1 MSESSSKPIRIPI
14 DIGATPTSLVVERG
28 GAARIAQTL
37 ADAGIPVADR
47 RVLLVI
53 DRNVSAV
60 AGRIA
65 TSLAGAH
72 AHVAVIHLD
81 ATEAQKSMRAVDDI
95 WHAALSARIDRGGL
109 FIAVGGGLLGDLAG
123 FAAAT
128 FLRGVDLVQVPTTL
142 LAMVDSSIGGK
153 TGINLALPAAVW
165 ARILRVRFGSLGSPS
180 PTPICWK
187 PFRRANCAPG
197 SLSASNTR
205 LLWANR
211 CFPTSTPMPSL
222 LALGDP
228 SAIDRLIP
236 SSAAV
241 KAEIVTRDPFERSE
255 RAKLNLGHTFGH
267 AIETVRGLDLLHGEA
282 VAIGLHAAC
291 TCAVSRGILPSATAD
306 RIVRLIERCGL
317 PIRLPTPVAVA
328 DIEHRM
334 GFDKKNQGESCGWF
348 FRARSAMSRSSKTN
362 ILKVCTSRSPPSPPA
377 VSDWRVLQN
386 SGISARQTDNTTHA
400 RCCHRQSEGRLWQDH
415 HRNQSRCSD
424 GARWRAFAARRYGSA
439 VALRCGPRR
448 SRSAHRAHHWR
459 CDAGG
464 ESRRAV
470 RR

>member
-1 MSESSSKPIRIPI
+1 MSIQARRKRAGSPDEYRKFPIAKSDDQITAQPAIQPTNAAPLRFSVATSSS
-14 DIGATPTSLVVERG
+14 DTPA
-28 GAARIAQTL
+28 AARIAQTL

-153 TGINLALPAAVW
+153 TGINLALPGGGLGKNLAGAFW
-165 ARILRVRFGSLGSPS
+165 QPRLTIADADLLETLPARQLRAGLAECIKHAIIAGEPLF
-180 PTPICWK
+180 
-187 PFRRANCAPG
+187 
-197 SLSASNTR
+197 SN
-205 LLWANR
+205 LDADAE
-211 CFPTSTPMPSL
+211 L

-334 GFDKKNQGESCGWF
+334 GFDKKNQGGKLRLVLPRAIGDVTIEQDEHHES
-348 FRARSAMSRSSKTN
+348 
-362 ILKVCTSRSPPSPPA
+362 L
-377 VSDWRVLQN
+377 
-386 SGISARQTDNTTHA
+386 HA
-400 RCCHRQSEGRLWQDH
+400 ALT
-415 HRNQSRCSD
+415 
-424 GARWRAFAARRYGSA
+424 AIAAR
-439 VALRCGPRR
+439 
-448 SRSAHRAHHWR
+448 
-459 CDAGG
+459 G
-464 ESRRAV
+464 E
-470 RR
+470 

>member
-1 MSESSSKPIRIPI
+1 MSASSSKPIRIPI

-153 TGINLALPAAVW
+153 TGINLALPGGGLGKNLAGAFW
-165 ARILRVRFGSLGSPS
+165 QPRLTIADADLLETLPARQLRAGLAECIKHAIIAGEPLF
-180 PTPICWK
+180 
-187 PFRRANCAPG
+187 
-197 SLSASNTR
+197 SN
-205 LLWANR
+205 LDADAE
-211 CFPTSTPMPSL
+211 L

-334 GFDKKNQGESCGWF
+334 GFDKKNQGGKLRLVLPRAIGDVTIEQDEHHES
-348 FRARSAMSRSSKTN
+348 
-362 ILKVCTSRSPPSPPA
+362 L
-377 VSDWRVLQN
+377 
-386 SGISARQTDNTTHA
+386 HA
-400 RCCHRQSEGRLWQDH
+400 ALT
-415 HRNQSRCSD
+415 
-424 GARWRAFAARRYGSA
+424 AIAAR
-439 VALRCGPRR
+439 
-448 SRSAHRAHHWR
+448 
-459 CDAGG
+459 G
-464 ESRRAV
+464 E
-470 RR
+470 

>member
-153 TGINLALPAAVW
+153 TGINLALPGGGLGKNLAGAFW
-165 ARILRVRFGSLGSPS
+165 QPRLTIADADLLETLPARQLRAGLAECIKHAIIAGEPLF
-180 PTPICWK
+180 
-187 PFRRANCAPG
+187 
-197 SLSASNTR
+197 SN
-205 LLWANR
+205 LDADAE
-211 CFPTSTPMPSL
+211 L

-317 PIRLPTPVAVA
+317 PTRLPTPVAVA

-334 GFDKKNQGESCGWF
+334 GFDKKNQGGKLRLVLPRAIGEVTIEQDEHHES
-348 FRARSAMSRSSKTN
+348 
-362 ILKVCTSRSPPSPPA
+362 L
-377 VSDWRVLQN
+377 
-386 SGISARQTDNTTHA
+386 HA
-400 RCCHRQSEGRLWQDH
+400 ALT
-415 HRNQSRCSD
+415 
-424 GARWRAFAARRYGSA
+424 AIAAR
-439 VALRCGPRR
+439 
-448 SRSAHRAHHWR
+448 
-459 CDAGG
+459 G
-464 ESRRAV
+464 E
-470 RR
+470 

>member
-1 MSESSSKPIRIPI
+1 MIESSSKPIRIPI
-14 DIGATPTSLVVERG
+14 DIGAIPTSLVVERG

-153 TGINLALPAAVW
+153 TGINLALPGGGLGKNLAGAFW
-165 ARILRVRFGSLGSPS
+165 QPRLTIADADLLETLPARQLRAGLAECIKHAIIAGEPLF
-180 PTPICWK
+180 
-187 PFRRANCAPG
+187 
-197 SLSASNTR
+197 SN
-205 LLWANR
+205 LDADAE
-211 CFPTSTPMPSL
+211 L

-267 AIETVRGLDLLHGEA
+267 AIETVRGLELLHGEA

-291 TCAVSRGILPSATAD
+291 TCAVSRGILPRATAH

-317 PIRLPTPVAVA
+317 PTRLPTPVAVA

-334 GFDKKNQGESCGWF
+334 GFDKKNQGGKLRLVLPRAIGDVTIEQDEHHES
-348 FRARSAMSRSSKTN
+348 
-362 ILKVCTSRSPPSPPA
+362 L
-377 VSDWRVLQN
+377 
-386 SGISARQTDNTTHA
+386 HA
-400 RCCHRQSEGRLWQDH
+400 ALT
-415 HRNQSRCSD
+415 
-424 GARWRAFAARRYGSA
+424 AIAAR
-439 VALRCGPRR
+439 
-448 SRSAHRAHHWR
+448 
-459 CDAGG
+459 G
-464 ESRRAV
+464 E
-470 RR
+470 

>member
-1 MSESSSKPIRIPI
+1 MSASSSKPIRIPI

-81 ATEAQKSMRAVDDI
+81 ATEAQKPMRAVDDI

-153 TGINLALPAAVW
+153 TGINLALPGGGLGKNLAGAFW
-165 ARILRVRFGSLGSPS
+165 QPRLTIADADLLETLPARQLRAGLAECIKHAIIAGEPLF
-180 PTPICWK
+180 
-187 PFRRANCAPG
+187 
-197 SLSASNTR
+197 SN
-205 LLWANR
+205 LDADAE
-211 CFPTSTPMPSL
+211 L
-222 LALGDP
+222 LAQGDP

-334 GFDKKNQGESCGWF
+334 GFDKKNQGGKLRLVLPRAIGDVTIEQDEHHES
-348 FRARSAMSRSSKTN
+348 
-362 ILKVCTSRSPPSPPA
+362 L
-377 VSDWRVLQN
+377 
-386 SGISARQTDNTTHA
+386 HA
-400 RCCHRQSEGRLWQDH
+400 ALT
-415 HRNQSRCSD
+415 
-424 GARWRAFAARRYGSA
+424 AIAAR
-439 VALRCGPRR
+439 
-448 SRSAHRAHHWR
+448 
-459 CDAGG
+459 G
-464 ESRRAV
+464 E
-470 RR
+470 

>member
-1 MSESSSKPIRIPI
+1 MSASSSKPIRIPI

-153 TGINLALPAAVW
+153 TGINLALPGGGLGKNLAGAFW
-165 ARILRVRFGSLGSPS
+165 QPRLTIADADLLETLPARQLRAGLAECIKHAIIAGEPLF
-180 PTPICWK
+180 
-187 PFRRANCAPG
+187 
-197 SLSASNTR
+197 SN
-205 LLWANR
+205 LDADAE
-211 CFPTSTPMPSL
+211 L
-222 LALGDP
+222 LAQGDP

-317 PIRLPTPVAVA
+317 PTRLPTPVAVA

-334 GFDKKNQGESCGWF
+334 GFDKKNQGGKLRLVLPRAIGDVTIEQDEHHES
-348 FRARSAMSRSSKTN
+348 
-362 ILKVCTSRSPPSPPA
+362 L
-377 VSDWRVLQN
+377 
-386 SGISARQTDNTTHA
+386 HA
-400 RCCHRQSEGRLWQDH
+400 ALT
-415 HRNQSRCSD
+415 
-424 GARWRAFAARRYGSA
+424 AIAAR
-439 VALRCGPRR
+439 
-448 SRSAHRAHHWR
+448 
-459 CDAGG
+459 G
-464 ESRRAV
+464 E
-470 RR
+470 

>member
-1 MSESSSKPIRIPI
+1 MIESSSKPIRIPI

-153 TGINLALPAAVW
+153 TGINLALP
-165 ARILRVRFGSLGSPS
+165 GGGLGKNLAGAFWQPRL
-180 PTPICWK
+180 TIADADLLK
-187 PFRRANCAPG
+187 T
-197 SLSASNTR
+197 LSARQLRAGLAECIKHAIIAGEPLFSN
-205 LLWANR
+205 LDADAE
-211 CFPTSTPMPSL
+211 L
-222 LALGDP
+222 LAQGDP

-291 TCAVSRGILPSATAD
+291 TCAVSRGILPRATAD

-317 PIRLPTPVAVA
+317 PTRLPTPVAVA

-334 GFDKKNQGESCGWF
+334 GFDKKNQGGKLRLVLPRAIGDVTIEQDEHHES
-348 FRARSAMSRSSKTN
+348 
-362 ILKVCTSRSPPSPPA
+362 L
-377 VSDWRVLQN
+377 
-386 SGISARQTDNTTHA
+386 HA
-400 RCCHRQSEGRLWQDH
+400 ALT
-415 HRNQSRCSD
+415 
-424 GARWRAFAARRYGSA
+424 AIAAR
-439 VALRCGPRR
+439 
-448 SRSAHRAHHWR
+448 
-459 CDAGG
+459 G
-464 ESRRAV
+464 E
-470 RR
+470 

>member
-1 MSESSSKPIRIPI
+1 MSASSSKPIRIPI

-153 TGINLALPAAVW
+153 TGINLALPGGGLGKNLAGAFW
-165 ARILRVRFGSLGSPS
+165 QPRLTIADADLLETLPARQLRAGLAECIKHAIIAGEPLF
-180 PTPICWK
+180 
-187 PFRRANCAPG
+187 
-197 SLSASNTR
+197 SN
-205 LLWANR
+205 LDADAE
-211 CFPTSTPMPSL
+211 L

-334 GFDKKNQGESCGWF
+334 GFDKKNQGGKLRLVLPRAIGDVTIERDEHHES
-348 FRARSAMSRSSKTN
+348 
-362 ILKVCTSRSPPSPPA
+362 L
-377 VSDWRVLQN
+377 
-386 SGISARQTDNTTHA
+386 HA
-400 RCCHRQSEGRLWQDH
+400 ALT
-415 HRNQSRCSD
+415 
-424 GARWRAFAARRYGSA
+424 AIAAR
-439 VALRCGPRR
+439 
-448 SRSAHRAHHWR
+448 
-459 CDAGG
+459 G
-464 ESRRAV
+464 E
-470 RR
+470 

>member
-153 TGINLALPAAVW
+153 TGINLALPGGGLGKNLAGAFW
-165 ARILRVRFGSLGSPS
+165 QPRLTIADADLLETLPARQLRAGLAEC
-180 PTPICWK
+180 IK
-187 PFRRANCAPG
+187 PAIIVGEPLF
-197 SLSASNTR
+197 SN
-205 LLWANR
+205 LNADAE
-211 CFPTSTPMPSL
+211 L

-334 GFDKKNQGESCGWF
+334 GFDKKNQGGKLRLVLPRAIGDVTIEQDEHPES
-348 FRARSAMSRSSKTN
+348 
-362 ILKVCTSRSPPSPPA
+362 L
-377 VSDWRVLQN
+377 
-386 SGISARQTDNTTHA
+386 HA
-400 RCCHRQSEGRLWQDH
+400 ALT
-415 HRNQSRCSD
+415 
-424 GARWRAFAARRYGSA
+424 AIAAR
-439 VALRCGPRR
+439 
-448 SRSAHRAHHWR
+448 
-459 CDAGG
+459 G
-464 ESRRAV
+464 E
-470 RR
+470 

>member
-1 MSESSSKPIRIPI
+1 MSASSSKPIRIPI

-153 TGINLALPAAVW
+153 TGINLALPGGGLGKNLAGAFW
-165 ARILRVRFGSLGSPS
+165 QPRLTIADADLLETLPARQLRAGLAECIKHAIIAGEPLF
-180 PTPICWK
+180 
-187 PFRRANCAPG
+187 
-197 SLSASNTR
+197 SN
-205 LLWANR
+205 LDADAE
-211 CFPTSTPMPSL
+211 L
-222 LALGDP
+222 LAQGDP

-334 GFDKKNQGESCGWF
+334 GFDKKNQGGKLRLVLPRAIGDVTIEQDEHHES
-348 FRARSAMSRSSKTN
+348 
-362 ILKVCTSRSPPSPPA
+362 L
-377 VSDWRVLQN
+377 
-386 SGISARQTDNTTHA
+386 HA
-400 RCCHRQSEGRLWQDH
+400 ALT
-415 HRNQSRCSD
+415 
-424 GARWRAFAARRYGSA
+424 AIAAR
-439 VALRCGPRR
+439 
-448 SRSAHRAHHWR
+448 
-459 CDAGG
+459 G
-464 ESRRAV
+464 E
-470 RR
+470 